1 MKNLSPSA
9 RNGTKGTVAALVAN
23 LIFGFSYLFTTL
35 ALDAGLHPLI
45 LVAARFTL
53 AFAAM
58 SVLVVFG
65 VCRLEGKKSCFG
77 KLALMALAQ
86 PFLYFILETY
96 GLQRVSSSVSGVIVS
111 LVPVAV
117 LLGYTVFLRGK
128 PSLLQSV
135 CCAVSV
141 LGVCL
146 IHVFTGSGQAK
157 FSVGGIALLLGAVL
171 CAAAFNMLSSELGG
185 EVTPFTRTYAMFAVS
200 MVGFNLLAA
209 AVLRK
214 RFFAEYA
221 RVFASPQALLPVLY
235 LSVVSSVVAFL
246 LYNYATSNISMVRAA
261 SFSSIIPGCSVFA
274 GVLIL
279 KERVS
284 VPVLL
289 CCAVILVAVFGV
301 NRGEFCKQA
310 HKAEGND

>member
-1 MKNLSPSA
+1 MRKPPSLA
-9 RNGTKGTVAALVAN
+9 YNGTRGTVAALGAN

-45 LVAARFTL
+45 LVSARFTL
-53 AFAAM
+53 AFAVM
-58 SVLVVFG
+58 SVLVLCG
-65 VCRLEGKKSCFG
+65 VCRLEGKRSCFG

-86 PFLYFILETY
+86 PFLYFIFEIY
-96 GLQRVSSSVSGVIVS
+96 GLQRVSSSVSGVIIS

-128 PSLLQSV
+128 PSFLQSV

-146 IHVFTGSGQAK
+146 IHVFNASGQAK
-157 FSVGGIALLLGAVL
+157 FSIEGVALLLGAVV
-171 CAAAFNMLSSELGG
+171 CAAAFNMLSSGLGG
-185 EVTPFTRTYAMFAVS
+185 DITPFTRTYAMFAVS
-200 MVGFNLLAA
+200 LVGFNLLAA
-209 AVLRK
+209 IVLREK
-214 RFFAEYA
+214 FFTEYA
-221 RVFASPQALLPVLY
+221 RVFSSPQTLLPVLY

-261 SFSSIIPGCSVFA
+261 SFSSIIPVCSVLA
-274 GVLIL
+274 GVLLL

-284 VPVLL
+284 FPVLL
-289 CCAVILVAVFGV
+289 CCLVILVAVFGV
-301 NRGEFCKQA
+301 NRGEFRK
-310 HKAEGND
+310 KIKKTESND